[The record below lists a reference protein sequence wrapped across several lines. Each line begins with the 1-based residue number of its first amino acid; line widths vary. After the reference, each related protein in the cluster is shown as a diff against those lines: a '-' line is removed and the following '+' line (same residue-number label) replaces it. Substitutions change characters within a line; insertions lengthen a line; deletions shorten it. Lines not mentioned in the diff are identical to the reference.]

1 MAGWDAFLTDL
12 DKEVLNV
19 WGKTQLNGF
28 GERPALLIIDDY
40 YAVLGTERQPILESI
55 KTWPVSCGLAGWEA
69 IDRTAELLA
78 IARENGV
85 PVVYT
90 KDLEGFPSPWQRWRE
105 RYRCRASNGR
115 AKTVR
120 PSPLLAGGRRARSST
135 IR

>member
-1 MAGWDAFLTDL
+1 
-12 DKEVLNV
+12 
-19 WGKTQLNGF
+19 
-28 GERPALLIIDDY
+28 IDDY

-105 RYRCRASNGR
+105 ARRNSLDHLPPELR
-115 AKTVR
+115 AKANQIVDEIAPAPGDLVIDKAG
-120 PSPLLAGGRRARSST
+120 PSAFTGTPLMF
-135 IR
+135 